1 MLLWGPLAED
11 SYSSKDTFYMKM
23 YIFYLS
29 MFQKVGV
36 PWPPLPPAPSPCKG
50 PGVFLHLEH
59 VVSVLFFQSL
69 YMAIV
74 VYGPAIALEA
84 GNFTVVNILSFS
96 LFQKAPLG
104 KVKL

>member
-1 MLLWGPLAED
+1 M
-11 SYSSKDTFYMKM
+11 
-23 YIFYLS
+23 
-29 MFQKVGV
+29 
-36 PWPPLPPAPSPCKG
+36 
-50 PGVFLHLEH
+50 
-59 VVSVLFFQSL
+59 VSVLFFFQSL

-84 GNFTVVNILSFS
+84 GNFTVINILSFS

>member
-1 MLLWGPLAED
+1 
-11 SYSSKDTFYMKM
+11 MKM
-23 YIFYLS
+23 YITWFYLF

-36 PWPPLPPAPSPCKG
+36 PWPPSPSPCMG
-50 PGVFLHLEH
+50 GGVFLHLEH

-84 GNFTVVNILSFS
+84 GNFTMTNILSFS
-96 LFQKAPLG
+96 LF
-104 KVKL
+104 